1 MTARK
6 RAAAKPDPGPS
17 AGERL
22 TAELAKD
29 KDPYSLT
36 FLIEQAAATADH
48 LEYLN
53 ALLRGDRDAWVKVKI
68 GAKTVEV
75 VVNNVL
81 AERRQ
86 QSLTL
91 SRLLSD
97 IVRRRASI
105 EAGDD
110 DSDVFAGL

>member
-6 RAAAKPDPGPS
+6 RAAAKRDSGPS

-29 KDPYSLT
+29 DDPYSLA

-48 LEYLN
+48 LEHLN

-97 IVRRRASI
+97 IVRRRAAI